1 MTGLTL
7 RNITMS
13 SLEIAERTGKEHK
26 NVVRDI
32 RKMFRELD
40 ITELSF
46 ERSYIDPTGRSLP
59 CFELPRREVEILI
72 TGYSIKLRAKVI
84 DRLHQLE
91 RVVQRRRDP
100 LWQAVR
106 GDGKL
111 QQAQLE
117 DAIKGRRALDGKEA
131 PPYLYANEA
140 RMLGRVLTGKWQG
153 LECDDMSATALA
165 VLNQVTSY
173 NAILFAFGRPMEER
187 ERLLGEKV
195 VQLREQYEASMGK
208 ALVFK
213 SS

>member
-1 MTGLTL
+1 
-7 RNITMS
+7 MS
-13 SLEIAERTGKEHK
+13 SLEIAERTGKDHGK
-26 NVVRDI
+26 VLRDI
-32 RKMFRELD
+32 RRMLRELD
-40 ITELSF
+40 IAEATFGS
-46 ERSYIDPTGRSLP
+46 SYADPTGRSLP
-59 CFELPRREVEILI
+59 CFNLPRREVEILI

-153 LECDDMSATALA
+153 LERDDMSATALA